1 VPLIPE
7 DKIAEIRER
16 SDIVEII
23 SRYVTL
29 RRAGGANWKGVCPF
43 HDERSPSFNVN
54 KQRQMYHCFG
64 CHASG
69 DVIKFLMEYEK
80 REFIEVV
87 RDLAGQLGV
96 ELPEERDP
104 QALREHR
111 ERESERDKVFRSL
124 EFACKHFEATLAA
137 PLGER
142 ARTYLDGR
150 LITEESKQ
158 RFRLGYATA
167 DWDRLWAQL
176 EKHVPRDIAQKAG
189 LVGVSEKTGRPYDFF
204 RDRVMLP
211 VIDRSGRVIAFGSR
225 LLDPEA
231 KDRKYVNS
239 PDSPV
244 FHKKEQLYGLHAA
257 RDAMRRTGR
266 GILVEGNFDVIT
278 LHQAGFEETVAP
290 MGTAITAEQLDLLRR
305 FVAKLVVIFDGDAA
319 GQAAAEKAAPL
330 FARSGMDVRVVTLGG
345 EGKKVD
351 PDELVR
357 TAGPDALRTLIDR
370 ADSLLEHVLERV
382 ARAADATVHGRR
394 SAIERVAPV
403 FEAVDSKATRDLY
416 MGHLAGKLGIPLETV
431 RQGLAEA
438 ARRQQ
443 RGEPAPAPA
452 EVQPQAVR
460 TAEKWELH
468 LLCQLTRR
476 PQLGPTDPEA
486 RATFLARVS
495 DDAMRALLALA
506 LEGKTEPEILASA
519 PLDLMQAVARAY
531 AEDLT
536 TDEATAARVFRLA
549 HEELDRAFLKRELG
563 RLESQLH
570 SADEADRLSI
580 LAEISRI
587 KAERHSLREQ
597 QVRQS

>member
-1 VPLIPE
+1 MPLIPE

-16 SDIVEII
+16 TDIVELI

-69 DVIKFLMEYEK
+69 DAIKFLMEFEK
-80 REFIEVV
+80 RPFMEVV

-104 QALREHR
+104 AALREHR
-111 ERESERDKVFRSL
+111 ERESEREKVFRSL
-124 EFACKHFEATLAA
+124 EFACKHFEATLAS
-137 PLGER
+137 PLGAR
-142 ARTYLDGR
+142 ARAYLEGR
-150 LITEESKQ
+150 QITEESKQ
-158 RFRLGYATA
+158 RFRLGYATE
-167 DWDRLWAQL
+167 DWDRLWSQL
-176 EKHVPRDIAQKAG
+176 EKHVPRDVAVAAG
-189 LVGVSEKTGRPYDFF
+189 LIGVSEKTSRPYDFF

-266 GILVEGNFDVIT
+266 GILVEGNFDVIS

-290 MGTAITAEQLDLLRR
+290 MGTAVTGEQLDLLRR
-305 FVAKLVVIFDGDAA
+305 FVGRLVVIFDGDPA

-330 FARSGMDVRVVTLGG
+330 FARSGIDVRMVTLGG
-345 EGKKVD
+345 QGKKVD

-357 TAGPDALRTLIDR
+357 TAGPEALRALIDR

-382 ARAADATVHGRR
+382 AMAADATVHGRR
-394 SAIERVAPV
+394 AAIERVRPV
-403 FEAVDSKATRDLY
+403 FEVVESKATRDLY
-416 MGHLAGKLGIPLETV
+416 IGFFAGKLGTSSQTV
-431 RQGLAEA
+431 EQGLTEGV
-438 ARRQQ
+438 RRQ
-443 RGEPAPAPA
+443 RGGESVPAPP
-452 EVQPQAVR
+452 EVHLKAR
-460 TAEKWELH
+460 SAEKWELH

-495 DDAMRALLALA
+495 DADLRALLTLA

-519 PLDLMQAVARAY
+519 PLDLMQPVARAY

-549 HEELDRAFLKRELG
+549 HEELDRAFLKRELA
-563 RLESQLH
+563 RLDAELR
-570 SADEADRLSI
+570 SANEADRMKI